1 MKRFGELMRAPGIY
15 IRMLFATFVF
25 FILCLFH
32 YKSII
37 TSLYYSVICIVL
49 MQVGY
54 VGGVLFLVWREAKS
68 RRAR

>member
-1 MKRFGELMRAPGIY
+1 
-15 IRMLFATFVF
+15 MLFATFVF